1 MQTVMRKLFIIMLMA
16 LVPMMALEASGA
28 APRKVKK
35 AKTEKVNKKKGKVK
49 EVVVGYGV
57 DNPEG
62 GYIDDGLM
70 NGLPGKYSAEDL
82 HDNGDLC
89 FKNVDVMP
97 VYPGGENALY
107 QDLSDNLVYPPNTE
121 NTSGRNRV
129 VVQFVVE
136 KDGSVGEVRVI
147 KSFTSA
153 TDAASIEAVKKL
165 KRFSPGLVDEKPV
178 RTWYTLPI
186 TFDDTGMDVQSD
198 KDYKLVKT
206 WDPDTAVFRDPYSM
220 PFYPG
225 GDKALLQD
233 LAENLVYPP
242 EAINNKIDG
251 RVILQFVIKKDGSIE
266 DIKVVHSLSPECDQ
280 AAIEAVKKLKL
291 FKPGLK
297 DAKPVNVR
305 YTLPVKF
312 TLPAE

>member
-1 MQTVMRKLFIIMLMA
+1 MA
-16 LVPMMALEASGA
+16 LVPMMALEASGTEL
-28 APRKVKK
+28 RKDKK
-35 AKTEKVNKKKGKVK
+35 AKTEKVKKKKGKVK

-57 DNPEG
+57 DNPDG
-62 GYIDDGLM
+62 GFIDDGLM
-70 NGLPGKYSAEDL
+70 NGLPPCNDDSAA
-82 HDNGDLC
+82 
-89 FKNVDVMP
+89 VDQQ
-97 VYPGGENALY
+97 N
-107 QDLSDNLVYPPNTE
+107 Q
-121 NTSGRNRV
+121 
-129 VVQFVVE
+129 
-136 KDGSVGEVRVI
+136 
-147 KSFTSA
+147 
-153 TDAASIEAVKKL
+153 
-165 KRFSPGLVDEKPV
+165 
-178 RTWYTLPI
+178 
-186 TFDDTGMDVQSD
+186 
-198 KDYKLVKT
+198 DYKLVKT

-242 EAINNKIDG
+242 EAIRNKIDG

-266 DIKVVHSLSPECDQ
+266 DIKVAQSLSPECDQ

-305 YTLPVKF
+305 YMLPVRF

>member
-1 MQTVMRKLFIIMLMA
+1 MKKLFIIILVA

-28 APRKVKK
+28 ELRKDKK
-35 AKTEKVNKKKGKVK
+35 TKTEKVKKKKGKVK

-57 DNPEG
+57 DNPDG
-62 GYIDDGLM
+62 GFIDDGLM
-70 NGLPGKYSAEDL
+70 NGLPPCNDDSAA
-82 HDNGDLC
+82 
-89 FKNVDVMP
+89 VDQQ
-97 VYPGGENALY
+97 N
-107 QDLSDNLVYPPNTE
+107 Q
-121 NTSGRNRV
+121 
-129 VVQFVVE
+129 
-136 KDGSVGEVRVI
+136 
-147 KSFTSA
+147 
-153 TDAASIEAVKKL
+153 
-165 KRFSPGLVDEKPV
+165 
-178 RTWYTLPI
+178 
-186 TFDDTGMDVQSD
+186 
-198 KDYKLVKT
+198 DYKLVKT

-251 RVILQFVIKKDGSIE
+251 RVILQFLIKKDGSIE
-266 DIKVVHSLSPECDQ
+266 DIKVVQSLSPECDQ

-291 FKPGLK
+291 FKPGLV

-305 YTLPVKF
+305 YMLPVKF

>member
-1 MQTVMRKLFIIMLMA
+1 MKKLFIIILMA
-16 LVPMMALEASGA
+16 LVPMMALEASGTEL
-28 APRKVKK
+28 RKDKK
-35 AKTEKVNKKKGKVK
+35 AKTEKVKKKKGKVK

-57 DNPEG
+57 DNPDG
-62 GYIDDGLM
+62 GFIDDGLM
-70 NGLPGKYSAEDL
+70 NGLPPCNDDSAA
-82 HDNGDLC
+82 
-89 FKNVDVMP
+89 VDQQ
-97 VYPGGENALY
+97 N
-107 QDLSDNLVYPPNTE
+107 Q
-121 NTSGRNRV
+121 
-129 VVQFVVE
+129 
-136 KDGSVGEVRVI
+136 
-147 KSFTSA
+147 
-153 TDAASIEAVKKL
+153 
-165 KRFSPGLVDEKPV
+165 
-178 RTWYTLPI
+178 
-186 TFDDTGMDVQSD
+186 
-198 KDYKLVKT
+198 DYKLVKT

-242 EAINNKIDG
+242 EAIRNKIDG

-266 DIKVVHSLSPECDQ
+266 DIKVAQSLSPECDQ

-305 YTLPVKF
+305 YMLPVRF